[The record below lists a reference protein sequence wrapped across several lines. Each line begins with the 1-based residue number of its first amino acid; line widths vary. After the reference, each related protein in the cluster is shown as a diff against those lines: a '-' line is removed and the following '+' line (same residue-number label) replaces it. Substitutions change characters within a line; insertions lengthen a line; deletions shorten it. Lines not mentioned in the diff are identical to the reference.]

1 MTTPELI
8 WKLVEELLETR
19 QVNKDMASDPKKQPK
34 DQFIANQ
41 KEIVKTTY
49 YLFFW
54 YINDTTEI

>member
-1 MTTPELI
+1 MATPELI

>member
-34 DQFIANQ
+34 D
-41 KEIVKTTY
+41 
-49 YLFFW
+49 
-54 YINDTTEI
+54 